1 MTPQHRRLL
10 SGWSRAQKLGLSPG
24 QFLILADLV
33 EHATEHPPASVRR
46 RSQRLAM
53 SHTSIQQA
61 QVFFKD
67 LGLVTLEQH
76 RQPVFHGAL
85 HRSYPVLVAIPT
97 VKALRLF
104 NPYLHTSS
112 CPSGPPPPAN
122 VAAIASGA
130 RPRPIPPAPTK
141 NAAHPTT
148 PAAA

>member
-10 SGWSRAQKLGLSPG
+10 SGWSRAQKLGITPG

-33 EHATEHPPASVRR
+33 EHATEDPPASVRLRSR
-46 RSQRLAM
+46 RLRM

-61 QVFFKD
+61 QVFFQD
-67 LGLVTLEQH
+67 LGLVTLTQH

-85 HRSYPVLVAIPT
+85 QRYYPVLVAIPT

-104 NPYLHTSS
+104 NPYLHTS
-112 CPSGPPPPAN
+112 CPSGPPPAAN
-122 VAAIASGA
+122 VAASASGA
-130 RPRPIPPAPTK
+130 RPRLIQPRRPK
-141 NAAHPTT
+141 NAAPPTT